1 MSALSLPAT
10 ESKRPLSQRFK
21 TLSVLVREDA
31 ATEHREHAPRLHSEL
46 GISEVTA
53 RILVARGVL
62 EPEVA
67 KSFLS
72 PSLKEHLPN
81 PSEMKNLTEAANLI
95 LDSIENKEA
104 ITVYSD
110 FDVDGLTS
118 SAQLVLFLEA
128 IGALVSSYVPNRF
141 VEGYGVSTE
150 GIQALVA
157 RGTQLLITVDCGI
170 SSVHEIALARR
181 KGMKS
186 VILDHH
192 IPGPELPK
200 ADVVVDPAQEGC
212 SFGEHKLA
220 AAGVVWMLL
229 VLLRVEGRKR
239 EALKDVEFPDPKDFL
254 DLAAIGTI
262 CDMVPLFGLNRLIA
276 HRGVDALR
284 QARRV
289 GIEALKD
296 VAKVRDNPRFGSG
309 HVSFNIGPRIN
320 AAGRLDDA
328 NQVVTLLTTRSSKKA
343 KTIAQRIN
351 RLNDQRRLVENQV
364 RESCIASLNRQGD
377 PSSLAALS
385 VYGEQYHL
393 GVIGIAAQRLVEE
406 FYRPAAVMG
415 PGKMKIGQEEKSVIK
430 GSVRGIRGFHV
441 ADALASLSEI
451 LLNHGGHAQAG
462 GFSLRP
468 KNLDAFHKGFL
479 QIAEK
484 TLSSQE
490 LQREVNAD
498 VRISLSEVDYEL
510 AVELQHLAPFGV
522 GNPSP
527 LLVTE
532 GVRVDSIS
540 AIKGAHLR
548 VRLAD
553 SRCSRNAVAWNM
565 QGHPLLR
572 KDEIVNVAY
581 QVELNTYQGVSSVQ
595 LSLKEVWT

>member
-1 MSALSLPAT
+1 MSALSLPAA
-10 ESKRPLSQRFK
+10 EPKRTPSVRFNTPLVSI
-21 TLSVLVREDA
+21 REDA
-31 ATEHREHAPRLHSEL
+31 ASENRSQASSLKSDL

-53 RILVARGVL
+53 RILIARGVSD
-62 EPEVA
+62 PEVA
-67 KSFLS
+67 KGFLS
-72 PSLKEHLPN
+72 PSLKDHLPN

-95 LDSIENKEA
+95 LDSIENKET

-118 SAQLVLFLEA
+118 SAQLVLFLDA

-150 GIQALVA
+150 GISALAA

-170 SSVHEIALARR
+170 SSIHEIALARR

-192 IPGPELPK
+192 IPGPELPQ
-200 ADVVVDPAQEGC
+200 ADVIVDPAQDGC
-212 SFGEHKLA
+212 AFADHKLA

-229 VLLRVEGRKR
+229 VLLRTEGRKR
-239 EALKDVEFPDPKDFL
+239 ASFEQVEFPDPKDFL

-262 CDMVPLFGLNRLIA
+262 CDMVPLSGLNRLIA
-276 HRGVDALR
+276 HRGVEALR

-309 HVSFNIGPRIN
+309 HISFNIGPRIN

-328 NQVVTLLTTRSSKKA
+328 NQVVTLLTTKSSKKA
-343 KTIAQRIN
+343 KTIAQRMN

-364 RESCIASLNRQGD
+364 RESCIAKLKRQGD
-377 PSSLAALS
+377 PSERSALT

-415 PGKMKIGQEEKSVIK
+415 PGQVKQGEKVTDVIK

-441 ADALASLSEI
+441 AEALESLSEI
-451 LLNHGGHAQAG
+451 LLTHGGHAQAG
-462 GFSLRP
+462 GFSLLP
-468 KNLDAFHKGFL
+468 KHLDDFHAGFL
-479 QIAEK
+479 KVAEEK
-484 TLSSQE
+484 LGAEE

-498 VRISLSEVDYEL
+498 VRITLSEVDYEL
-510 AVELQHLAPFGV
+510 ATELQFLAPFGI

-527 LLVTE
+527 LLVSE
-532 GVRVDSIS
+532 GVRVDSVS

-553 SRCSRNAVAWNM
+553 SVCSRNAVAWNM

-572 KDEIVNVAY
+572 KDEVVNVAY